1 MKLKVIK
8 ITVEL
13 DLTLI
18 IHAHRSPVTVCLFK
32 LLDRETEREIK
43 LPYTQFCKKFRKF
56 LPSAPRRDP
65 TV

>member
-18 IHAHRSPVTVCLFK
+18 IHAHRSPVTVCLLK
-32 LLDRETEREIK
+32 LLDRETERHKTTIHAI
-43 LPYTQFCKKFRKF
+43 L
-56 LPSAPRRDP
+56 
-65 TV
+65 